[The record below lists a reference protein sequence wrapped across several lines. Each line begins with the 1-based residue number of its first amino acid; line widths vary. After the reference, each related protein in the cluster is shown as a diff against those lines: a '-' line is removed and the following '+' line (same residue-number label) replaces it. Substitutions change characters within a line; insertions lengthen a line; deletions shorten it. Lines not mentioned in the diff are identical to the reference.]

1 MLFNIYIFIF
11 LYYTFNIYK
20 YAFIDYI
27 INIILYIKCIIYNL
41 EKHLEILEVNK
52 YIIYIY
58 KYWRIS

>member
-41 EKHLEILEVNK
+41 EKH
-52 YIIYIY
+52 
-58 KYWRIS
+58 